1 MSRAK
6 KTDPAQ
12 ETPEQQT
19 DTTPEQETP
28 EQTDAT
34 TEQTATMPEQTAT
47 MPEQQTD
54 AAPEPD
60 VFSNLPNPCVYCGPS
75 IKGVARQYT
84 TYQGGIPNVLREFII
99 ENPDAL
105 GLIVPTGR
113 FPAMRKKLETPGTR
127 EEKLYKAV
135 KARL

>member
-19 DTTPEQETP
+19 DTAPEQETP
-28 EQTDAT
+28 EQTAAT
-34 TEQTATMPEQTAT
+34 PEQ
-47 MPEQQTD
+47 MD
-54 AAPEPD
+54 AGEEPD
-60 VFSNLPNPCVYCGPS
+60 MFSNLPNPCVYCGPS

-84 TYQGGIPNVLREFII
+84 TYQGGIPNVLREFIR
-99 ENPDAL
+99 ENPDTL

-113 FPAMRKKLETPGTR
+113 FQTMRKRLETPGTR